1 MVQLAF
7 ASILIALVAALA
19 VSAAPFAGTYVLTHA
34 RTGWNLTLGSEEAYP
49 ILYAQESGSDRL
61 SQEWL
66 LDRNSDQKTV
76 SFKSAKVGLYLGY
89 ESAEENT
96 MVTTKNEPT
105 GFKLVRGSDKK
116 TVNIATAGKDSS
128 KGLVLDIP
136 QHAAVDE
143 YSGVSGLFLVP
154 RGSNTRGAWVITRR
168 EVPKSSKP
176 QQVAGSTKCGT
187 AAPESAWVWPSN

>member
-7 ASILIALVAALA
+7 ASTLVALVAALA

-49 ILYAQESGSDRL
+49 ILYAQESVNDRL
-61 SQEWL
+61 SQE
-66 LDRNSDQKTV
+66 KTV

-154 RGSNTRGAWVITRR
+154 RSSNTRGAWVITRR